1 MSVENLSERVLIPTQ
16 PFDANDV
23 PQFSELVETA
33 KDVFLS
39 ELNQYFNYRTADASQ
54 KISETPNIQKFA
66 LGAGSGERSLQTVV
80 NTIVANADTPDKF
93 PMISITSASFKE
105 KKLGIGS
112 NFVAAVQY
120 PPSVVGTEVGPFN
133 IDHGS
138 EDPWILTIETCPSGD
153 LDETVT
159 SNITFPSSYFADPT
173 AVTALEICQFV
184 NRSQALYYGF
194 SLTSSGCLRLEAGGR
209 GSSKGLSKYI
219 GIVSATGNLLSKFG
233 LTAEDSANHLDS
245 DNPPANRY
253 VVAAD
258 MTINIDVVTDSLVTR
273 TELQDLVAT
282 FFTFYLEKRRF
293 QIFGRSYFDR
303 DLDPEEWFHI
313 LLNNKFSWSAE
324 ITKDRQGGEQYDK
337 IYAVRGTV
345 PIFIEDFI
353 NRYLTNEPYS
363 FYEQNTRNV
372 SGGVTDPDGDREYS
386 YDIPSGDYETGVNY
400 SKNS

>member
-16 PFDANDV
+16 PFDSNDV

-39 ELNQYFNYRTADASQ
+39 ELNQYFNYRTSDATQ

-66 LGAGSGERSLQTVV
+66 LGAGTGERSLQTVV
-80 NTIVANADTPDKF
+80 NTIVSYGDTPDKF
-93 PMISITSASFKE
+93 PMISITSARFKE

-112 NFVAAVQY
+112 NFVASVQY
-120 PPSVVGTEVGPFN
+120 PPSVVGTEAGPFN

-138 EDPWILTIETCPSGD
+138 SDPWILTIETCPSGD
-153 LDETVT
+153 LDEKVT
-159 SNITFPSSYFADPT
+159 SSVTFPSSYFADPT
-173 AVTALEICQFV
+173 AVTASEICRFV
-184 NRSQALYYGF
+184 NQSQALYYRF
-194 SLTSSGCLRLEAGGR
+194 SLTGDGCLRLEAGGS
-209 GSSKGLSKYI
+209 GSSRGLSRYI
-219 GIVSATGNLLSKFG
+219 GVVSATGNLLTQFG
-233 LTAEDSANHLDS
+233 LTEGDSDNHLNS

-273 TELQDLVAT
+273 TELQDLVST

-293 QIFGRSYFDR
+293 QLLGRSYFDR

-313 LLNNKFSWSAE
+313 LLNNKFSWSTE

-337 IYAVRGTV
+337 IYAVRGSV
-345 PIFIEDFI
+345 PIFIEDFV
-353 NRYLTNEPYS
+353 NRYLTNESYS
-363 FYEQNTRNV
+363 FYEQNTRSV
-372 SGGVTDPDGDREYS
+372 SGAASDTEDERAYS
-386 YDIPSGDYETGVNY
+386 YDIPSGDYETGINY
-400 SKNS
+400 SKK